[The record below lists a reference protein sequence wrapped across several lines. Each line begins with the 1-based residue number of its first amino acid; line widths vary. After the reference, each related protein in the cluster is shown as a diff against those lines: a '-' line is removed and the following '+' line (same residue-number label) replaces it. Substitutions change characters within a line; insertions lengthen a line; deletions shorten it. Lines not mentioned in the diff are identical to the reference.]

1 MAERQRNPRRA
12 GSLGTAALVAT
23 AALLAGPAAAQD
35 ITLEFVV
42 WNYSLDTIEDNVR
55 QFEEANPGITVNV
68 TDYTWPDYHDSLVL
82 RFRSGTTTDVIYGGQ
97 DWLPGW
103 AAAGFLAPLDE
114 IAPDAIAE
122 YGEDLAGFTI
132 SDMTYDGQLYGLPY
146 YADTI
151 SFLYNARIL
160 EEAGI
165 AVPTTWEEVA
175 EASRQLEKGGME
187 NPIVYEF
194 NQELPNFFDAFVAQ
208 VYGRGGDLFDENN
221 EAVFDDPDN
230 AAFQQLSWLRDAID
244 EGLVAFE
251 NHESTIIPAMNSGNH
266 AFTIVYNYV
275 LAAMNNVADQ
285 PLAGEFQLA
294 RMPGEAQSTLGF
306 TKFYAITSQAA
317 EDEARR
323 EAAWKFVDF
332 MAGPPYQVAK
342 RWAVEK
348 GLGFGQLPL
357 LEDEDVIEAWG
368 SWVDMGTLQA
378 QVESAKAGVWTE
390 WTSIW
395 AAQFRPMMAQ
405 AMIGEASVEDV
416 MAQGAAAW
424 NELKERMA
432 RWSSVV
438 LRPPDMSELVGVPRR
453 IIVTDVK
460 IPFWSLVVLLVKV
473 AIAAIP
479 ALMILAGL
487 WLAVV
492 FAFVALTGWHGPY

>member
-1 MAERQRNPRRA
+1 MTKRRIL
-12 GSLGTAALVAT
+12 GSIAA
-23 AALLAGPAAAQD
+23 AALLAAPSGAALAED

-42 WNYSLDTIEDNVR
+42 WNYSLDVIEDNAR
-55 QFEEANPGITVNV
+55 QFEAENPGIRVNI

-114 IAPDAIAE
+114 IAPEAIE
-122 YGEDLAGFTI
+122 QYSEDLAGFTI
-132 SDMTYDGQLYGLPY
+132 SDMTYNGQIYGLPY

-151 SFLYNARIL
+151 SFLYNERIL

-165 AVPTTWEEVA
+165 AVPSTWDEVA
-175 EASRQLEKGGME
+175 DAARALRDDGME
-187 NPIVYEF
+187 MPIVYEF

-208 VYGRGGDLFDENN
+208 VYGRGGELFDEAD
-221 EAVFDDPDN
+221 EALFDDPDN
-230 AAFQQLSWLRDAID
+230 AAYQQLEWLREMIA

-251 NHESTIIPAMNSGNH
+251 SHESTVITAMNTGNH

-306 TKFYAITSQAA
+306 TKFYTITTQAA

-332 MAGPPYQVAK
+332 MAGPPYDVAK

-357 LEDEDVIEAWG
+357 LEDDEVIAAW
-368 SWVDMGTLQA
+368 SDWVDMDVLQA
-378 QVESAKAGVWTE
+378 QVETARAGTWTE
-390 WTSIW
+390 WTAVW
-395 AAQFRPMMAQ
+395 AAAFRPMMAQ
-405 AMIGEASVEDV
+405 AMIGEASVESV
-416 MAQGAAAW
+416 MAEGAERW
-424 NELKERMA
+424 NELRERMA
-432 RWSSVV
+432 R
-438 LRPPDMSELVGVPRR
+438 
-453 IIVTDVK
+453 
-460 IPFWSLVVLLVKV
+460 
-473 AIAAIP
+473 
-479 ALMILAGL
+479 
-487 WLAVV
+487 
-492 FAFVALTGWHGPY
+492 